1 LAGIRPASTRGNAGP
16 ETRLTRLGQR
26 QKSKDVVQIGTTGV
40 RFRTGADFQNY
51 RRRKIRCTAARV
63 CLVGLACK
71 VPTPWL
77 TPHRPRNRNQRM
89 RELRQSVL
97 ACFFLLVPQ
106 WAMAQQ
112 TALIATWTASAM
124 AADPDP
130 AEPLLK
136 IDGQTVRERARVSVG
151 GSRICIRLTN
161 EYGSTPLLI
170 GSVTVAKPIDLGS
183 VKPGS
188 IHTVTFGGR
197 TSITIPAGA
206 PALSD
211 PVDFPIAP
219 GAEISLSLY
228 FPHRVATPTL
238 HSLALKRAVVSPHG
252 DQTKVERIEGGAITE
267 SSVAFSAVLVPA
279 QPAQQLVVAF
289 GDSIVDGDKSTVDA
303 DRNWPSDLIRR
314 LGMMPGDPKAAVV
327 NEGIA
332 GNRLLSDGFGTN
344 GLARFERDA
353 LAIPGATHIVLLEG
367 INDISFPGAKLSGE
381 YLADP
386 ADMRSAEDVIQAYR
400 QLISRAHARGIK
412 LVGATMT
419 PCEGMP
425 LPGYY
430 SESKEALR
438 QTVNKWIRTSGS
450 FDGVIDFDAVLR
462 DPDHPS
468 RILSRF
474 ASPDHL
480 HPNDAGYQAMADAI
494 DLGLFR

>member
-1 LAGIRPASTRGNAGP
+1 M
-16 ETRLTRLGQR
+16 
-26 QKSKDVVQIGTTGV
+26 
-40 RFRTGADFQNY
+40 
-51 RRRKIRCTAARV
+51 RK
-63 CLVGLACK
+63 LL
-71 VPTPWL
+71 
-77 TPHRPRNRNQRM
+77 
-89 RELRQSVL
+89 QSVF
-97 ACFFLLVPQ
+97 ACFFLFVPQ

-112 TALIATWTASAM
+112 TALTATWTSSAM

-136 IDGQTVRERARVSVG
+136 IDGQTVRERARVSIG

-170 GSVTVAKPIDLGS
+170 GSVTVATPIDSAS
-183 VKPGS
+183 VKAGS
-188 IHTVTFGGR
+188 IRTVTFGGR
-197 TSITIPAGA
+197 NSTTIPAGA
-206 PALSD
+206 PVLSD
-211 PVDFPIAP
+211 PVDFSIDP

-228 FPHRVATPTL
+228 FPHRVATPTI
-238 HSLALKRAVVSPHG
+238 HSLALKQAVVSQRG
-252 DQTKVERIEGGAITE
+252 DQTRAEKIEGGAVTE

-279 QPAQQLVVAF
+279 QPREGLVVAF
-289 GDSIVDGDKSTVDA
+289 GDSLVDGDKSTVDA
-303 DRNWPSDLIRR
+303 DRNWPSDLNRR
-314 LGMMPGDPKAAVV
+314 LRLSPGGPKIAVV

-353 LAIPGATHIVLLEG
+353 LAIPGVTHIVLLEG
-367 INDISFPGAKLSGE
+367 INDISFPGAKLGGE
-381 YLADP
+381 FLADP
-386 ADMRSAEDVIQAYR
+386 ADMRRAEDVIQAYR

-412 LVGATMT
+412 LIGVTMT

-430 SESKEALR
+430 SESKDALR

-468 RILSRF
+468 RLLPRF
-474 ASPDHL
+474 ASSDHL

-494 DLGLFR
+494 DPGLFR

>member
-1 LAGIRPASTRGNAGP
+1 
-16 ETRLTRLGQR
+16 
-26 QKSKDVVQIGTTGV
+26 
-40 RFRTGADFQNY
+40 
-51 RRRKIRCTAARV
+51 
-63 CLVGLACK
+63 
-71 VPTPWL
+71 
-77 TPHRPRNRNQRM
+77 
-89 RELRQSVL
+89 
-97 ACFFLLVPQ
+97 
-106 WAMAQQ
+106 
-112 TALIATWTASAM
+112 M

-136 IDGQTVRERARVSVG
+136 IDGQTVRERARVSIG

-170 GSVTVAKPIDLGS
+170 GSVTVATPIDSAS
-183 VKPGS
+183 VKAGS
-188 IHTVTFGGR
+188 IRTVTFGGR
-197 TSITIPAGA
+197 NSTTIPAGA
-206 PALSD
+206 PVLSD
-211 PVDFPIAP
+211 PVDFSIDP

-228 FPHRVATPTL
+228 FPHRVATPTI
-238 HSLALKRAVVSPHG
+238 HSLALKQAVVSQRG
-252 DQTKVERIEGGAITE
+252 DQTRAEKIEGGAVTE

-279 QPAQQLVVAF
+279 QPRERLVVAF
-289 GDSIVDGDKSTVDA
+289 GDSLVDGDKSTVDA
-303 DRNWPSDLIRR
+303 DRNWPSDLNRR
-314 LGMMPGDPKAAVV
+314 LRLSPGGPKIAVV

-353 LAIPGATHIVLLEG
+353 LAIPGVTHIVLLEG
-367 INDISFPGAKLSGE
+367 INDISFPGAKLGGE
-381 YLADP
+381 FLADP
-386 ADMRSAEDVIQAYR
+386 ADMRRAEDVIQAYR

-412 LVGATMT
+412 LIGVTMT

-430 SESKEALR
+430 SESKDALR

-468 RILSRF
+468 RLLPRF
-474 ASPDHL
+474 ASSDHL

-494 DLGLFR
+494 DPGLFR

>member
-1 LAGIRPASTRGNAGP
+1 
-16 ETRLTRLGQR
+16 
-26 QKSKDVVQIGTTGV
+26 
-40 RFRTGADFQNY
+40 
-51 RRRKIRCTAARV
+51 
-63 CLVGLACK
+63 
-71 VPTPWL
+71 
-77 TPHRPRNRNQRM
+77 M
-89 RELRQSVL
+89 RELRQWVL
-97 ACFFLLVPQ
+97 ACFFLLLPQ

-112 TALIATWTASAM
+112 RALVATWTTSAM

-136 IDGQTVRERARVSVG
+136 IDGQTVRERARISIG

-161 EYGSTPLLI
+161 EYGSTPLVI
-170 GSVTVAKPIDLGS
+170 GSATVATPIDLAS

-188 IHTVTFGGR
+188 LRTVTFGGR

-211 PVDFPIAP
+211 PVDFSIAP

-228 FPHRVATPTL
+228 FPQRVATPTV
-238 HSLALKRAVVSPHG
+238 HSLALKRAVVSQHG
-252 DQTKVERIEGGAITE
+252 DQTRAEKIEGGAITE

-279 QPAQQLVVAF
+279 QPAQRLLVAF
-289 GDSIVDGDKSTVDA
+289 GDSLVDGDKSTVDA
-303 DRNWPSDLIRR
+303 DRNWPSDLVRR
-314 LGMMPGDPKAAVV
+314 LGKTPGDSKLAVV

-344 GLARFERDA
+344 GLARFDRDA
-353 LAIPGATHIVLLEG
+353 LAIPGVTHIVLLEG
-367 INDISFPGAKLSGE
+367 INDISFPGAKLGGE

-412 LVGATMT
+412 LIGATMT
-419 PCEGMP
+419 PCEGMV

-438 QTVNKWIRTSGS
+438 QTVNKWIRTSGA

-468 RILSRF
+468 RVLPRL

-480 HPNDAGYQAMADAI
+480 HPTDAGYQAMADAI
-494 DLGLFR
+494 DLNLFR